1 MFEIAP
7 EVLRWHSLN
16 EAGVVARVVSVN
28 GLSTRWP
35 AQAIAAA
42 DRHGTVGA
50 ILASVADPQLLP
62 VIANALSQGQA
73 RGGGNGR
80 ALGSPA
86 QVVEVI
92 VPDRQAKAA
101 GLACGGS
108 ARVLVQPTTEVP
120 DVAWQVLADRE
131 PICLVTDLSGPEVGH
146 TSWFTLDSLAS
157 GHDDH
162 VGAGAARHTE
172 EMVRLFGRGRSTTA
186 VGPLVNGSE
195 ALVDV
200 LWPTP
205 RLLVVGE
212 GVIADALR
220 ALARYMEWS
229 VAVSNDREECVGE
242 LSSLTRADATVV
254 LSHDLELAGP
264 ALEAALGGG
273 AGYVGAL
280 GARRTQTARAH
291 WLQEQRRRAVPG
303 RPHPR
308 PGGTGSRC
316 PHPAG
321 DSTVHRRR
329 DPRGACRLE
338 RTTPARP
345 ARTRAPQRPACR
357 TSPAGRLTAAAPT
370 HVTPWLPEPAAATG
384 AAGALQW
391 RS

>member
-7 EVLRWHSLN
+7 EVLRWHSVN

-186 VGPLVNGSE
+186 VGALVNGSE

-220 ALARYMEWS
+220 ALAQYLEWS
-229 VAVSNDREECVGE
+229 VAVSNDREQCVRE
-242 LSSLTRADATVV
+242 LTSLTRADATVV

-291 WLQEQRRRAVPG
+291 WLQDNGVVPSQVARIRGPAGLDLGARTPQETALSIVAEILAARAGSNGQPL
-303 RPHPR
+303 RDR
-308 PGGTGSRC
+308 PGPVHLNGLHAE
-316 PHPAG
+316 PPPQD
-321 DSTVHRRR
+321 DSPLRR
-329 DPRGACRLE
+329 P
-338 RTTPARP
+338 
-345 ARTRAPQRPACR
+345 
-357 TSPAGRLTAAAPT
+357 PT
-370 HVTPWLPEPAAATG
+370 
-384 AAGALQW
+384 
-391 RS
+391 